1 MVIMKGK
8 DENILVVKSKNF
20 AVRIIRMYQW
30 IRENKNEYLLCK
42 QCVRSGTS
50 IGANI
55 REAIAAS
62 SKADFTAKLNISLKE
77 ANETQYWL
85 ELFRETDYIDN
96 TMYDSAKV
104 LGMNRWQTFKN
115 VTMCYM
121 KKPLLCFHHSYYDSP
136 IGLLEITADAEKVI
150 SITAV
155 SEKERIIPTLLPRKL
170 MKCLL
175 KNMLYGT

>member
-85 ELFRETDYIDN
+85 ELFHETDYIDN
-96 TMYDSAKV
+96 TMFES
-104 LGMNRWQTFKN
+104 MNKDI
-115 VTMCYM
+115 V
-121 KKPLLCFHHSYYDSP
+121 
-136 IGLLEITADAEKVI
+136 E
-150 SITAV
+150 
-155 SEKERIIPTLLPRKL
+155 
-170 MKCLL
+170 LL
-175 KNMLYGT
+175 KLLTSILKSTRKNMQNKEQL

>member
-85 ELFRETDYIDN
+85 ELFHETDYIDN
-96 TMYDSAKV
+96 TMFES
-104 LGMNRWQTFKN
+104 MNKDI
-115 VTMCYM
+115 V
-121 KKPLLCFHHSYYDSP
+121 
-136 IGLLEITADAEKVI
+136 E
-150 SITAV
+150 
-155 SEKERIIPTLLPRKL
+155 
-170 MKCLL
+170 LL
-175 KNMLYGT
+175 KLLTSILKSTRKNMQNQ

>member
-96 TMYDSAKV
+96 TMFES
-104 LGMNRWQTFKN
+104 MNKDI
-115 VTMCYM
+115 V
-121 KKPLLCFHHSYYDSP
+121 
-136 IGLLEITADAEKVI
+136 E
-150 SITAV
+150 
-155 SEKERIIPTLLPRKL
+155 
-170 MKCLL
+170 LL
-175 KNMLYGT
+175 KLLTSILKSTRKNMQNKEQL

>member
-8 DENILVVKSKNF
+8 DENIWVVKSKNF

-96 TMYDSAKV
+96 TMFES
-104 LGMNRWQTFKN
+104 MNKDI
-115 VTMCYM
+115 V
-121 KKPLLCFHHSYYDSP
+121 
-136 IGLLEITADAEKVI
+136 E
-150 SITAV
+150 
-155 SEKERIIPTLLPRKL
+155 
-170 MKCLL
+170 LL
-175 KNMLYGT
+175 KLLTSILKSTRKNMQNKEQL

>member
-85 ELFRETDYIDN
+85 ELFHETDYIDN
-96 TMYDSAKV
+96 TMFES
-104 LGMNRWQTFKN
+104 MNKDI
-115 VTMCYM
+115 V
-121 KKPLLCFHHSYYDSP
+121 
-136 IGLLEITADAEKVI
+136 E
-150 SITAV
+150 
-155 SEKERIIPTLLPRKL
+155 
-170 MKCLL
+170 LL
-175 KNMLYGT
+175 KLLTSILKSTRKNMQNEE